1 MNTLGILPNDFTG
14 TTTGTIF
21 LTHKIESP
29 IIEAVKS
36 SFYLIILSSNRFI
49 AFALLRKDAA
59 REKNVTAQFLA
70 LVCACCNI
78 LHYENAECMIRY
90 L

>member
-29 IIEAVKS
+29 IIEVVKS
-36 SFYLIILSSNRFI
+36 SFYFIILSSN
-49 AFALLRKDAA
+49 LLK
-59 REKNVTAQFLA
+59 L
-70 LVCACCNI
+70 L
-78 LHYENAECMIRY
+78 LY
-90 L
+90 